1 MLWGGLLILMA
12 SFHYIFLL
20 PLTLVVIIVNIG
32 PMDGYLSRV
41 SAFSARN
48 SS

>member
-1 MLWGGLLILMA
+1 MLGGGGLILMV
-12 SFHYIFLL
+12 SFHYISLL

-32 PMDGYLSRV
+32 PMDGDMSRV